1 MNAKYQ
7 GYSFPLRDTVQ
18 REKVRFHNRYG
29 IELAG
34 DLYLPKAAS
43 GKLAAVAVAGP
54 FGAVKEQCA
63 GLYAEEL
70 ASRGFAALA
79 FDPSFIGESGGEVR
93 NVASPDINT
102 EDFSA
107 AVDFL
112 STREFIDPDKVG
124 ILGICG
130 WGGMALNA
138 AAMDTRIK
146 ATVTSTMY
154 DMTRVN
160 AKGYFDSAD
169 SADAR
174 YETKKALNAQRTED
188 YKTGAY
194 ARAGGVVDPLPE
206 DAPFFLKDYYDY
218 YKTER
223 GYTERSLN
231 SNDGWN
237 TTSSLSFL
245 NMPILRYSN
254 EIRSA
259 VLMIHGEKAHSCYFS
274 RDAYA
279 DMVKDNPYAGNK
291 ELLIIPGA
299 VHTDLYDRKDII
311 PFDKIQQF
319 FQENLKSPAFVRRG
333 CMTRIFYLLLAVLG
347 LSACG
352 SGESPTGSS
361 PPPSQSV
368 VSQPESS
375 QPQDNSSSQEEPML
389 KITVGDQ
396 ELLATFA
403 ENSSAEEFRELLSQG
418 PVTISM
424 EDYGGFEKVGPL
436 GTTLTGNDT
445 RITTQPGDVILYQGN
460 QITIY
465 YGTNTWNFTRLAKIN
480 DSTDLQA
487 KLGAGTVQVTFS
499 LA

>member
-1 MNAKYQ
+1 MNSKYN
-7 GYSFPLRDTVQ
+7 GYSFPLRDTIT
-18 REKVRFHNRYG
+18 REKVHFRNRYG
-29 IELAG
+29 IALCG
-34 DLYLPKAAS
+34 DLYLPKDAAEV
-43 GKLAAVAVAGP
+43 LTAVAVAGP

-70 ASRGFAALA
+70 ASRGFATLA
-79 FDPSFIGESGGEVR
+79 FDPSFIGESGGEAR

-112 STREFIDPDKVG
+112 STRDFVDPKKVG

-160 AKGYFDSAD
+160 AKGYFDAAD

-188 YKTGAY
+188 YKNGACV
-194 ARAGGVVDPLPE
+194 RAGGVVDPLPE
-206 DAPFFLKDYYDY
+206 DAPFFVKDYYDY

-231 SNDGWN
+231 SGDGWN
-237 TTSSLSFL
+237 VTSSLPFL

-259 VLMIHGEKAHSCYFS
+259 VLMIHGEEAHSCYFS
-274 RDAYA
+274 KDAFA
-279 DMVKDNPYAGNK
+279 DMMRNNPYTDNK

-299 VHTDLYDRKDII
+299 VHTDLYDRKDVI
-311 PFDKIQQF
+311 PFDKIELF
-319 FQENLKSPAFVRRG
+319 FRAYLK
-333 CMTRIFYLLLAVLG
+333 
-347 LSACG
+347 
-352 SGESPTGSS
+352 
-361 PPPSQSV
+361 
-368 VSQPESS
+368 
-375 QPQDNSSSQEEPML
+375 
-389 KITVGDQ
+389 
-396 ELLATFA
+396 
-403 ENSSAEEFRELLSQG
+403 
-418 PVTISM
+418 
-424 EDYGGFEKVGPL
+424 
-436 GTTLTGNDT
+436 
-445 RITTQPGDVILYQGN
+445 
-460 QITIY
+460 
-465 YGTNTWNFTRLAKIN
+465 
-480 DSTDLQA
+480 
-487 KLGAGTVQVTFS
+487 
-499 LA
+499 